1 MKGACRLAH
10 LRADP
15 KGHLVIVGVEPK
27 GRASMNKFLPLSLC
41 CGLTTLAVAQTQILR
56 GKVEDV
62 PNTTNQFFLDGTNLP
77 LTSAA
82 LNLNTILGQQ
92 MVLTVVNTGTATA
105 PVLDV
110 STALATTKVFD
121 MGNLRVGRSDTW
133 QVNALAGSIAFV
145 FVDLIGSTGYH
156 PFGQYGTFLLG
167 SNAITLATGFTNGL
181 SQFEFTFAVPA
192 SAAPFVGTV
201 FTGQA
206 LVGDHGTWFFSNPDS
221 KTVQAQ

>member
-1 MKGACRLAH
+1 MHMSTRSF
-10 LRADP
+10 LRGSEGPPCDRP
-15 KGHLVIVGVEPK
+15 RGPQRP
-27 GRASMNKFLPLSLC
+27 RAMNKFLPLSLC
-41 CGLTTLAVAQTQILR
+41 FGFTTLALAQTQILR

-62 PNTTNQFFLDGTNLP
+62 PSTTNQFFLDGTNLP

-92 MVLTVVNTGTATA
+92 MILTVVNTGTPTA

-110 STALATTKVFD
+110 ITAAATTKVFD
-121 MGNLRVGRSDTW
+121 MGNLRVGRADTW

-145 FVDLIGSTGYH
+145 FVDVTTGTGYQ
-156 PFGQYGTFLLG
+156 PFGAFGTFLLG
-167 SNAITLATGFTNGL
+167 SNAVTVTSGITNGL
-181 SQFEFTFAVPA
+181 SQFEFSFAVPLA
-192 SAAPFVGTV
+192 AAPFVGTG

-221 KTVQAQ
+221 KVVLTQ